1 MVPMSLEF
9 KHGKCSNYMHFGIG
23 KYQPVYEHQSAKT
36 PQVPSPVS
44 ATSHPTGKKK
54 GCPNLTWHSPV
65 INMGQYLRQP
75 RCICSKWQA
84 GMHIQHTQKWWSR
97 FKDNLEH
104 ESKRE
109 KKVSMQEQD
118 ISSVHQ
124 YREVP
129 SWTVEEITVGGIW
142 QSLVTNYKAWPDL
155 LWQAELH
162 SNTWW
167 LMWYITVQTDV
178 GMQYSRLA
186 INMNM
191 CVR

>member
-1 MVPMSLEF
+1 
-9 KHGKCSNYMHFGIG
+9 
-23 KYQPVYEHQSAKT
+23 
-36 PQVPSPVS
+36 
-44 ATSHPTGKKK
+44 
-54 GCPNLTWHSPV
+54 
-65 INMGQYLRQP
+65 
-75 RCICSKWQA
+75 
-84 GMHIQHTQKWWSR
+84 
-97 FKDNLEH
+97 
-104 ESKRE
+104 
-109 KKVSMQEQD
+109 MQEQD
-118 ISSVHQ
+118 IKSVHQ

-129 SWTVEEITVGGIW
+129 SWTVEEIRVGGIW

-191 CVR
+191 CKIVEFFLRVLANLSLLILLTFSVSQVLSSREGPKQVLSV